1 MISPRDI
8 VSINELTLK
17 LKIVGQHDIKSIKTS
32 QMKKTTTVLKVLIYI
47 ITSIIA
53 HPTRLTDI
61 LTIMSVSTFKTAVI
75 LYICIIFWQYLYD
88 EIYPK
93 NIQ

>member
-88 EIYPK
+88 EIYP
-93 NIQ
+93 